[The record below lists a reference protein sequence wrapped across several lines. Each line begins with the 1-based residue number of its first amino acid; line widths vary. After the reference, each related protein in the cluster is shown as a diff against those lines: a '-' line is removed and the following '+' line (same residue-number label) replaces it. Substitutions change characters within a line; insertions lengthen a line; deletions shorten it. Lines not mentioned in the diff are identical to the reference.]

1 MYYKH
6 VFEDSSCSFLLGPLV
21 DLGVLFTLI
30 PQFLLTKY
38 GLIHCFVCYLSSRT
52 IYVGANNSMFQRLG
66 PAVLTCPISHL
77 HCASIRDFAFHACRP
92 WPLSGTSLPCHQLF
106 AVSHSDSTTI
116 NTQPS
121 SSTAYCIVDDCPRSR
136 FLTCK
141 NLSCPLLSLLRR
153 IVLLSDV
160 ASYR

>member
-1 MYYKH
+1 MFLPSGTSGGSRGLLY
-6 VFEDSSCSFLLGPLV
+6 FDSSISLDEVRSHTLLV
-21 DLGVLFTLI
+21 
-30 PQFLLTKY
+30 
-38 GLIHCFVCYLSSRT
+38 VCYLSSRS
-52 IYVGANNSMFQRLG
+52 IHVVANSSMFQRLG

-121 SSTAYCIVDDCPRSR
+121 SSIAYCIVDDCQRSR